1 MQLNVREYE
10 SSSIAALGRSN
21 GVGSLDRGTAL
32 GSQKPLV
39 LVLTVRHVVFDQPSF
54 RSPFWILLFHLFH
67 HHLLLFRL
75 FLSRISVRAT
85 SLSQTRP
92 IRLRRRR
99 IHKPR

>member
-1 MQLNVREYE
+1 MGENE

-39 LVLTVRHVVFDQPSF
+39 LVLAVRHVVFDPPSF
-54 RSPFWILLFHLFH
+54 RSTFWISLFHLFH
-67 HHLLLFRL
+67 RHHLFFLL

-85 SLSQTRP
+85 SSLFQTRP